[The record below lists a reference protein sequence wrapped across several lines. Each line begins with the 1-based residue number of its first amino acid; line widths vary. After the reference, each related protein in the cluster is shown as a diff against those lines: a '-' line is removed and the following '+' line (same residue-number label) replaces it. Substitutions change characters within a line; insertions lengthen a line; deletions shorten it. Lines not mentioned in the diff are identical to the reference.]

1 MQIYNIVMP
10 FMVEREVNMR
20 RITKRRLSSLLCAVL
35 MLITS
40 IDVAAFAAGSDASK
54 RKIDVWDMGAVQE
67 ADTSKYNNNITASD
81 WDSCAN
87 VSQAG
92 KFVAGE
98 TTFGDLTINHIAN
111 DRLFSTSS
119 KNYGTKCFSNNS
131 I

>member
-1 MQIYNIVMP
+1 MA
-10 FMVEREVNMR
+10 EREVNMR

-81 WDSCAN
+81 IQRVVCIT
-87 VSQAG
+87 VMVQ
-92 KFVAGE
+92 E
-98 TTFGDLTINHIAN
+98 ERQEEMLPLTM
-111 DRLFSTSS
+111 
-119 KNYGTKCFSNNS
+119 
-131 I
+131 